1 MNSDRATKALLF
13 IIALGIWLTVAR
25 PAASALTP
33 ATGNTSG
40 PLSLTMVAMDDKG
53 RFSAGG
59 RGTVAFT
66 ASGLADALDW
76 TAKEKLRVH
85 SVVCP
90 NVGGFVV
97 LVEQRQP
104 EQMP

>member
-1 MNSDRATKALLF
+1 MTADRTTKTLLF
-13 IIALGIWLTVAR
+13 IIALGIWLNFAR
-25 PAASALTP
+25 LSGTTHAPTTALPA
-33 ATGNTSG
+33 
-40 PLSLTMVAMDDKG
+40 LTMVAMDDQG